1 MTTKLQHINNFIDLI
16 KPDLDLY
23 TKGIP
28 ATQFALLVFNKIDS
42 TMSLLDSKEG
52 DWDKLQKK
60 GAILLLTYSSQD
72 NHVLEI
78 EKIMAINRQILR
90 NYSLKLIKFTYI
102 KRPDYSLIGLTEI
115 WDKFTESINYL
126 AQTNKSKLKH
136 YCDIVNKIE
145 NTTDIFKNKDANN
158 LELDYILL
166 KDFVSELDNLHLS
179 NWCAKLLESRHDG
192 LKWDVEYHIYKLL
205 NSNCQV

>member
-1 MTTKLQHINNFIDLI
+1 MKTKLQHINNFIDLI

-23 TKGIP
+23 IKEIPRTK
-28 ATQFALLVFNKIDS
+28 FALLVFNKIDS
-42 TMSLLDSKEG
+42 TMSLLDSEEG

-60 GAILLLTYSSQD
+60 DAVLLLTYNSND
-72 NHVLEI
+72 NDSLEI
-78 EKIMAINRQILR
+78 EKIMTINRQILR

-158 LELDYILL
+158 SELDSILL

-179 NWCAKLLESRHDG
+179 NWCAKLLNSKHDG

-205 NSNCQV
+205 NSNC

>member
-1 MTTKLQHINNFIDLI
+1 MKTKLQHINNFIDLI

-23 TKGIP
+23 IKEIPRTK
-28 ATQFALLVFNKIDS
+28 FALLVFNKIDS
-42 TMSLLDSKEG
+42 TMSLLDSDES
-52 DWDKLQKK
+52 DWYKLQKK
-60 GAILLLTYSSQD
+60 GAILLLTYNSND
-72 NHVLEI
+72 NDSLEI
-78 EKIMAINRQILR
+78 EKIMTINRQILR

-102 KRPDYSLIGLTEI
+102 KRPDYSVIGLTEI

-158 LELDYILL
+158 SELDSILL

-179 NWCAKLLESRHDG
+179 NWCAKLLNSKHDG

-205 NSNCQV
+205 NSNC